1 MGVEEA
7 AQRIRAIPRPEG
19 RPPNLAMHLRA
30 DRRSGNTVLRATN
43 LTVGYPGTPLFT
55 CENIELFR
63 EDCAAL
69 IGPNGAGKTTFL
81 RTVLGEIPPLRGEV
95 KLGASLQPGYFA
107 QAHDGLNPE
116 RTVID
121 ELFSH
126 TTMSEGEARNYLAQY
141 LFRADDVYKQV
152 RSLSGGERGRL
163 ALAILALGGANFL
176 LLDEPTNHLD
186 IPAQEVLQEGLE
198 RFAGTLLLVSHDRYL
213 VDRLATQ
220 IWEVRDGVLR
230 VFKGTYQEFL
240 EAREREAQQAL
251 EAAKAVAPAKQGTQA
266 GGAPANAKEA
276 KKRAQAISAIEAQ
289 IAETEAKLAEWT
301 RQLQE
306 ESEAQRYEEVR
317 RLGEAYTATQAQLDA
332 LLADWMALAA
342 EEVS

>member
-1 MGVEEA
+1 M
-7 AQRIRAIPRPEG
+7 Q
-19 RPPNLAMHLRA
+19 LRA

-43 LTVGYPGTPLFT
+43 LTIGYPGKPLFT

-81 RTVLGEIPPLRGEV
+81 RTVLGQIPPLKGEV

-107 QAHDGLNPE
+107 QAHDSLNPE
-116 RTVID
+116 LRVID
-121 ELFSH
+121 QLLLH
-126 TTMSEGEARNYLAQY
+126 TTMSEGEARGYLAQY

-163 ALAILALGGANFL
+163 ALAILALSGANFL

-213 VDRLATQ
+213 IDRLATQ
-220 IWEVRDGVLR
+220 IWEARDGTLH

-240 EAREREAQQAL
+240 AAREREAQQIK
-251 EAAKAVAPAKQGTQA
+251 EAAKMPIAPARQGKVA
-266 GGAPANAKEA
+266 GGRATAGAAAPNGSNGKAIAPGAKQA
-276 KKRAQAISAIEAQ
+276 KKRAQAISAIETQ

-301 RQLQE
+301 RQLQA

-342 EEVS
+342 DEVR